1 MISPWKGSFS
11 VFHGEMEGIMNMK
24 ALTEEQKE
32 TLNFYTTNDY
42 LLING
47 LMWGEDASVID
58 KFIHI
63 INDDG
68 RCVMQEALS
77 QGFDVRWHCSKEDGE
92 KLFNVYQKRFPVIDH
107 DDVKNEIITRA
118 KHDIENMKNCLE
130 PLTCEM
136 VLYRNIKVKFIK
148 DLKEGQSLKYLGF
161 SSCSLE
167 PHTAENHMYGAEE
180 CTLFE
185 IKAPAGMPAI
195 RLDLMK
201 DIQNEPDEIILSPME
216 FYITK
221 IDKEND
227 KIYMDCKKPL
237 SYS

>member
-1 MISPWKGSFS
+1 
-11 VFHGEMEGIMNMK
+11 
-24 ALTEEQKE
+24 
-32 TLNFYTTNDY
+32 
-42 LLING
+42 
-47 LMWGEDASVID
+47 MWGEDASVID

-92 KLFNVYQKRFPVIDH
+92 KLFNVYHKRFPVIDH

-161 SSCSLE
+161 S
-167 PHTAENHMYGAEE
+167 
-180 CTLFE
+180 
-185 IKAPAGMPAI
+185 
-195 RLDLMK
+195 
-201 DIQNEPDEIILSPME
+201 
-216 FYITK
+216 
-221 IDKEND
+221 
-227 KIYMDCKKPL
+227 
-237 SYS
+237 